1 MKKFF
6 KKSTSIVLVLVTLL
20 NMFLEPICVLASEAK
35 AGDLRLVGENTQY
48 TSEVGG
54 SVSAIEGNFEYEGDV
69 EIKKTVTKLDN
80 NGNYEVKFEA
90 RGKKTSKT
98 TINTVPIYAVI
109 VFDRSNSMTYAENK
123 WSNAKT
129 AARTF
134 AENLIE
140 KYSNANIAMV
150 TFGTEAQGSNFVNN
164 NLKNISDNELF
175 GSEPDGGRAGGTNL
189 HAGLMEAKT
198 LLQSAPTNAKKYIVV
213 ILAHRPHNAIEG
225 KEFIVKASEIIYQ
238 YMVK

>member
-54 SVSAIEGNFEYEGDV
+54 SVSAIEGNFENEGDV

-98 TINTVPIYAVI
+98 TINTV
-109 VFDRSNSMTYAENK
+109 
-123 WSNAKT
+123 
-129 AARTF
+129 
-134 AENLIE
+134 
-140 KYSNANIAMV
+140 
-150 TFGTEAQGSNFVNN
+150 
-164 NLKNISDNELF
+164 LF
-175 GSEPDGGRAGGTNL
+175 ST
-189 HAGLMEAKT
+189 K
-198 LLQSAPTNAKKYIVV
+198 
-213 ILAHRPHNAIEG
+213 
-225 KEFIVKASEIIYQ
+225 
-238 YMVK
+238 